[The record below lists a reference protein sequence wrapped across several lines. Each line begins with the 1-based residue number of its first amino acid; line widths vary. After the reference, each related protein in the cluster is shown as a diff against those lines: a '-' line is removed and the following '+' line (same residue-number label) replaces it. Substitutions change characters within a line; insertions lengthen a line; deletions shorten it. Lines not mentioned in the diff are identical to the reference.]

1 MADNSFRMPSGSG
14 GLVRYSDEYGSKIQI
29 KPIHVIGLIVA
40 VTVLEII
47 LRLTLK

>member
-1 MADNSFRMPSGSG
+1 MADNSMRLPSGSG
-14 GLVRYSDEYGSKIQI
+14 GLVRYSDEYGSKYQL

-47 LRLTLK
+47 LRVTLK